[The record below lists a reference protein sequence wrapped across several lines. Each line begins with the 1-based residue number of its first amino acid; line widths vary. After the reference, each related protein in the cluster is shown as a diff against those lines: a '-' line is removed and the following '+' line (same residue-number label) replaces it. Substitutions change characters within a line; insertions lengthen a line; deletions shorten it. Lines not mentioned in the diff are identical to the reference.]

1 MSLNPTDEQSAI
13 IHWQGE
19 KLVVNAFAGTGKT
32 STLVQFAAAC
42 PESRM
47 LYLAYNRAIRD
58 EAERRFPFN
67 VECKTSH
74 QLAYSRFG
82 KHFRHRLVPG
92 LSVTDVARK
101 LNTRYWTLARVA
113 MTALNQF
120 ICSADVAPGMQH
132 MPPPDEMKGMSPQDA
147 LRAVQILWHE
157 MSNPDG
163 NFPVTH
169 DTYLK
174 LYQLSSP
181 DLSRRWDTIL
191 FDEAQDANPVT
202 SALVL
207 GQRCRVVLVGD
218 RYQQIYRFRG
228 ASDALSHPALNG
240 ADRLWLTQSFRFGP
254 AVAGVASQL
263 LKRAGESREVTGRGG
278 DDEVLTAGEMRARVK
293 AGKMTGHR
301 AILSRTVAG
310 VIGTAL
316 MAAMRGRKVYWVG
329 GIEGY
334 RTEALEDLYWF
345 QMDMPERMH
354 SDRLRK
360 DYRGFDEYRHI
371 AKVTKD
377 VEMNQSIRL
386 LELCFPLPKKL
397 ELLRKHT
404 VTNEQE
410 ADITVS
416 TAHRSKGLEW
426 SLVVLDD
433 DFQDI
438 TDPLISE
445 QERRDET
452 NLLYVAVTR
461 ARRTL
466 VLNELMQQLTEAAG
480 DGSAPGN
487 APVQGKEDDGVEG
500 EDV

>member
-1 MSLNPTDEQSAI
+1 MS
-13 IHWQGE
+13 
-19 KLVVNAFAGTGKT
+19 
-32 STLVQFAAAC
+32 
-42 PESRM
+42 
-47 LYLAYNRAIRD
+47 D
-58 EAERRFPFN
+58 EALQAGR
-67 VECKTSH
+67 T
-74 QLAYSRFG
+74 
-82 KHFRHRLVPG
+82 
-92 LSVTDVARK
+92 LSQ
-101 LNTRYWTLARVA
+101 A
-113 MTALNQF
+113 M
-120 ICSADVAPGMQH
+120 SD
-132 MPPPDEMKGMSPQDA
+132 
-147 LRAVQILWHE
+147 
-157 MSNPDG
+157 PDG
-163 NFPVTH
+163 TFPVTH

-174 LYQLSSP
+174 LFQLSGP

-207 GQRCRVVLVGD
+207 GQRCRIVLVGD

-228 ASDALSHPALNG
+228 ADDALSHPSLAG

-254 AVAGVASQL
+254 AVAAMANLL
-263 LKRAGESREVTGRGG
+263 LKRAGESREVSGCGG
-278 DDEVLTAGEMRARVK
+278 DDEVLTMQEMRERMK
-293 AGKMTGHR
+293 RGKFGGLR
-301 AILSRTVAG
+301 AVLNRTVAG

-316 MAAMRGRKVYWVG
+316 MAAMAGRKVYWVG

-345 QMDMPERMH
+345 QMDMPARMH
-354 SDRLRK
+354 SDRLRR
-360 DYRGFDEYRHI
+360 DYRNFDEYRHI

-397 ELLRKHT
+397 ELLREHT
-404 VTNEQE
+404 VTNERE

-426 SLVVLDD
+426 ERVVLGD

-438 TDPLISE
+438 ADPLMSE

-466 VLNELMQQLTEAAG
+466 VLNELMQQLAEEKSRTKEKTTSPHERGTEKA
-480 DGSAPGN
+480 
-487 APVQGKEDDGVEG
+487 VEG
-500 EDV
+500 KDV

>member
-1 MSLNPTDEQSAI
+1 
-13 IHWQGE
+13 
-19 KLVVNAFAGTGKT
+19 
-32 STLVQFAAAC
+32 
-42 PESRM
+42 
-47 LYLAYNRAIRD
+47 
-58 EAERRFPFN
+58 
-67 VECKTSH
+67 
-74 QLAYSRFG
+74 
-82 KHFRHRLVPG
+82 
-92 LSVTDVARK
+92 
-101 LNTRYWTLARVA
+101 
-113 MTALNQF
+113 
-120 ICSADVAPGMQH
+120 
-132 MPPPDEMKGMSPQDA
+132 
-147 LRAVQILWHE
+147 
-157 MSNPDG
+157 
-163 NFPVTH
+163 
-169 DTYLK
+169 
-174 LYQLSSP
+174 
-181 DLSRRWDTIL
+181 
-191 FDEAQDANPVT
+191 
-202 SALVL
+202 
-207 GQRCRVVLVGD
+207 
-218 RYQQIYRFRG
+218 
-228 ASDALSHPALNG
+228 ALSHPALNG

-480 DGSAPGN
+480 DGGAPGN

>member
-1 MSLNPTDEQSAI
+1 M
-13 IHWQGE
+13 
-19 KLVVNAFAGTGKT
+19 AGRFTG
-32 STLVQFAAAC
+32 
-42 PESRM
+42 
-47 LYLAYNRAIRD
+47 
-58 EAERRFPFN
+58 
-67 VECKTSH
+67 
-74 QLAYSRFG
+74 
-82 KHFRHRLVPG
+82 
-92 LSVTDVARK
+92 
-101 LNTRYWTLARVA
+101 W
-113 MTALNQF
+113 
-120 ICSADVAPGMQH
+120 
-132 MPPPDEMKGMSPQDA
+132 
-147 LRAVQILWHE
+147 
-157 MSNPDG
+157 
-163 NFPVTH
+163 
-169 DTYLK
+169 
-174 LYQLSSP
+174 
-181 DLSRRWDTIL
+181 
-191 FDEAQDANPVT
+191 
-202 SALVL
+202 
-207 GQRCRVVLVGD
+207 
-218 RYQQIYRFRG
+218 
-228 ASDALSHPALNG
+228 
-240 ADRLWLTQSFRFGP
+240 
-254 AVAGVASQL
+254 
-263 LKRAGESREVTGRGG
+263 
-278 DDEVLTAGEMRARVK
+278 
-293 AGKMTGHR
+293 
-301 AILSRTVAG
+301 
-310 VIGTAL
+310 
-316 MAAMRGRKVYWVG
+316 G

-480 DGSAPGN
+480 DGGAPGN